1 MEEQFKD
8 IPGFE
13 GQYQAG
19 NLGTIIR
26 ITPRR
31 GRHMGAVSTDV
42 LRHPAGYVSCRL
54 NGVQYLVHRLVAMAW
69 IEGDFSLTINHI
81 DGCITNNCVENLEWM
96 TRGDNTRESWRRKPP
111 RRGTPAMRKRPELW
125 EKKEEMLAMRAEG
138 HSLRSIARH
147 FKTSH
152 LIIKNILSK

>member
-13 GQYQAG
+13 GVYQAG

-31 GRHMGAVSTDV
+31 GRKVGPIGTNVS
-42 LRHPAGYVSCRL
+42 RHPCGYKSCCL

-81 DGCITNNCVENLEWM
+81 DGCITNNCVDNLEWM
-96 TRGDNTRESWRRKPP
+96 TRSENTKEVWKRNPP
-111 RRGTPAMRKRPELW
+111 RRGTLAMRRRPDLW
-125 EKKEEMLAMRAEG
+125 EAKEEMISMREAG
-138 HSLRSIARH
+138 ASLRKIARR
-147 FKTSH
+147 FKTDH
-152 LIIKNILSK
+152 ITVKRIIA